1 MISLYNDYFNIRAVL
16 RKNIEAWT
24 CLLFPWGSCPRYF
37 RREILKGLTFFFLI
51 RLRNGIHMISL
62 VAFVCKYPQQEF
74 LILEQWKLKPCA
86 ESQETAPNFW
96 LLILKPTVTGWL
108 HRGQS
113 VWGFWQQNIW
123 GRIFICV
130 FRLKYRKLDSYLQKV
145 VFELIPFSNCGVRT
159 HLEISRIPE
168 LRQSERVSLLSSSNR
183 EVQVHI
189 CI

>member
-1 MISLYNDYFNIRAVL
+1 
-16 RKNIEAWT
+16 
-24 CLLFPWGSCPRYF
+24 
-37 RREILKGLTFFFLI
+37 
-51 RLRNGIHMISL
+51 MISL

-168 LRQSERVSLLSSSNR
+168 LRQSEFPYSVPAVERCKFIFVFKHKSRKLLPAMLFCPSKAQFQSKYHF
-183 EVQVHI
+183 QVWKTK
-189 CI
+189 